1 LKHKEPIVV
10 TKPSIR
16 VNPQERYGS
25 GAVLFHWSTF
35 VLVLIVGT
43 LGLLHDSWP
52 RATQAFWINVHA
64 LIGLLVWV
72 LLIARAL
79 WRWRHSPPA
88 LPADLGD
95 FTRRAAAAV
104 HGALYLLL
112 FVIPIL
118 GIVTF
123 VWHGRVF
130 DFGLF
135 QVDFGVKKNRAIF
148 HPTEDVHGYLAY
160 LLFGLVAIHAAAAL
174 WHHFVARDGVLR
186 RMWPAGR
193 RAA

>member
-1 LKHKEPIVV
+1 L
-10 TKPSIR
+10 
-16 VNPQERYGS
+16 
-25 GAVLFHWSTF
+25 
-35 VLVLIVGT
+35 LVIIVGA

-52 RATQAFWINVHA
+52 DATQAFWINVHA
-64 LIGLLVWV
+64 LIGLLVW
-72 LLIARAL
+72 LLLLARAL
-79 WRWRHSPPA
+79 WRWRHPPPA
-88 LPADLGD
+88 LPAEIGDL
-95 FTRRAAAAV
+95 TRRAAALV

-112 FVIPIL
+112 FVIPII

-123 VWHGRVF
+123 IWHGRAF

-160 LLFGLVAIHAAAAL
+160 VLFGLVAIHAAAAL

>member
-1 LKHKEPIVV
+1 M
-10 TKPSIR
+10 
-16 VNPQERYGS
+16 NPPARYGS
-25 GAVLFHWSTF
+25 GAMLFHWSTF

-52 RATQAFWINVHA
+52 DATQAFWINVHA
-64 LIGLLVWV
+64 MIGLLLW
-72 LLIARAL
+72 LLLLARAL
-79 WRWRHSPPA
+79 WRWRHPPPA
-88 LPADLGD
+88 LPADVGGL
-95 FTRRAAAAV
+95 TRRAAVVV
-104 HGALYLLL
+104 HAALYLLL
-112 FVIPIL
+112 FVIPII

-123 VWHGRVF
+123 VWHGRAF
-130 DFGLF
+130 DLGLF

-160 LLFGLVAIHAAAAL
+160 GLFGLVAFHAAAAL

-193 RAA
+193 GG